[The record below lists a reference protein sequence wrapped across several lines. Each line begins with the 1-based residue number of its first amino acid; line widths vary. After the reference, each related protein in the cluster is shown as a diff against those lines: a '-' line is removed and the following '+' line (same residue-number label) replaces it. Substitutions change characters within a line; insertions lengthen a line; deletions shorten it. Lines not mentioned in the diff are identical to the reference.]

1 MTENKDEVLK
11 NWSKCSARL
20 NILRDQLGS
29 SYRFLN
35 HHAKDST
42 DPFLQSAIR
51 DIKQAVLDIECTL
64 NETGYNITVSATENQ
79 PLI

>member
-1 MTENKDEVLK
+1 MTENRDEILK

-20 NILRDQLGS
+20 CLLREQLGS

-51 DIKQAVLDIECTL
+51 DIRQAVLDIEYTL
-64 NETGYNITVSATENQ
+64 NETGYNITVSAIEN
-79 PLI
+79 